1 MSPEEFA
8 EHERT
13 YQAFVKGVF
22 AVAVLALL
30 FLLILAWTFSD
41 SFGMPEL
48 SG

>member
-1 MSPEEFA
+1 MSPEDFA

-13 YQAFVKGVF
+13 YRAFARGVF

-30 FLLILAWTFSD
+30 GLVMLSCTFSG

-48 SG
+48 SS